1 MKNNDFIYVNDRKEV
16 KPNVVDSDYIMR
28 ILRKEDRI
36 ILELFPYIMLNTDG
50 NSVLFAGAPQLRGR
64 NVGMCGDYN
73 RNTFNELKD
82 PQV

>member
-16 KPNVVDSDYIMR
+16 KPNAFDSDYIMR
-28 ILRKEDRI
+28 ILRKEDI
-36 ILELFPYIMLNTDG
+36 FTLELYPYIMVTTDG
-50 NSVLFAGAPQLRGR
+50 NSVVFIGAPQLRGR

-82 PQV
+82 PKV